1 MMRVRPSFYNKILIR
16 VPNAF
21 ELYQSGGYPGFKNDF
36 SKKIFYRHEK
46 TQSKSSFQHK
56 TKFLLGHP
64 EAL

>member
-1 MMRVRPSFYNKILIR
+1 MRVRPSFYNKILIR

-21 ELYQSGGYPGFKNDF
+21 EFYQSGGYPRFKNDSSKRMF
-36 SKKIFYRHEK
+36 YKHKKI
-46 TQSKSSFQHK
+46 QLKSSFQHK